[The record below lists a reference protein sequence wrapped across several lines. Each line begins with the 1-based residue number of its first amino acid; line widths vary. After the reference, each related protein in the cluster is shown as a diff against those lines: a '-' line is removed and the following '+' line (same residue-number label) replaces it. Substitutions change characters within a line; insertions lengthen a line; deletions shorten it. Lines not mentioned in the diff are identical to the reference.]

1 MKVVIAFNEIILL
14 FSIRIIIFRTFQ
26 ILYPH
31 FVLLEFHQVSEGQ
44 EICVIEAMKMQNSM
58 TAAKTGKVSHLRSL
72 KTICNL
78 SNRIEFKKEKRRIL
92 LVKELSLIAVSLSK

>member
-1 MKVVIAFNEIILL
+1 MKVFVAFNEIILL
-14 FSIRIIIFRTFQ
+14 FSIRIITLGTFQ

-58 TAAKTGKVSHLRSL
+58 IAAKTGKVSYLRSL
-72 KTICNL
+72 KTVCNL
-78 SNRIEFKKEKRRIL
+78 SNRIEF
-92 LVKELSLIAVSLSK
+92 